1 METLQAVIELM
12 KTMGLEE
19 YAENMDVN
27 KGVQISRAVQKAVFD
42 NLNN

>member
-1 METLQAVIELM
+1 METLQSVIELM

-27 KGVQISRAVQKAVFD
+27 KGVQISQAVQKVIFK
-42 NLNN
+42 NL